1 MRHSGVKRENN
12 LSMKCAE
19 AELQIIDVLASGKPG
34 RVPADLSEHL
44 NSCSSC
50 AVLFRECSTGFSSL
64 AEGRKSH
71 IEPGFYDRLIVT
83 ELQNRSSSHN
93 LTAVRRVMRYSPTI
107 AAAAASVILGIWIGS
122 RLISP
127 SQSGFSI
134 GSFSG
139 VADGNS
145 YIQNYSSDM
154 HPEDEITVVLEGY
167 LTVNENTVGYDTE

>member
-12 LSMKCAE
+12 LSMKCSE
-19 AELQIIDVLASGKPG
+19 AELQIIDALASGKPG
-34 RVPADLSEHL
+34 QVPADLSEHL
-44 NSCSSC
+44 ASCSSC
-50 AVLFRECSTGFSSL
+50 AGLFRECSTGFSSI

-71 IEPGFYDRLIVT
+71 IEPGFYDRLIVK

-93 LTAVRRVMRYSPTI
+93 LTAVRRIMRYSPTI

-122 RLISP
+122 RLINP
-127 SQSGFSI
+127 SQTGFPN

-145 YIQNYSSDM
+145 LIQNYSSDL
-154 HPEDEITVVLEGY
+154 HPEDETMAVLEGY
-167 LTVNENTVGYDTE
+167 LTVNENTDGYVTE